1 MNRILKWV
9 SVALAAI
16 LLGAVLVSA
25 LSRHHGDPPVQDRD
39 EEQERGPSH
48 VQVQDGETVITLGA
62 AARKRAGVSVE
73 TLREVRNRQQA
84 TAPATVLAATGL
96 ATLRDQ
102 YVAGES
108 LVKKG
113 EIAAGVDGKEYQ
125 RLKELYAQNQNV
137 SAKVLQAAQGQLQ
150 SDQADLAAARQRLEL
165 ARAGI
170 RQSWGGVVADWV
182 ASGAPGL
189 QRILEQQDVLV
200 EVTIPSALKSARPSS
215 VHLDIP
221 AGNTVTAK
229 LVSLFPRVDP
239 RIQGVSLL
247 YVSPARPGLVPGV
260 NPVARFAAGRLKNGV
275 VVPESAVVWWQ
286 GSAWAYQQTELG
298 HFVRRQVETG
308 APVRGGYFVT
318 TGLASRDKIVVEGA
332 QMLLSTELAPQRES
346 AGGEDTD

>member
-16 LLGAVLVSA
+16 LLGAVLVGA
-25 LSRHHGDPPVQDRD
+25 LSRHRGDSPAQDRD
-39 EEQERGPSH
+39 EEQERGPSR
-48 VQVQDGETVITLGA
+48 VQVQDGETVITLSA
-62 AARKRAGVSVE
+62 AAQKRAGVSVE

-84 TAPATVLAATGL
+84 TAPATVLAATEL

-108 LVKKG
+108 LVKKR

-125 RLKELYAQNQNV
+125 RLKRLYEQNQNV
-137 SAKVLQAAQGQLQ
+137 SAKVFQAAQGQLQ
-150 SDQADLAAARQRLEL
+150 SDQADFAAARQRLKL
-165 ARAGI
+165 ARGGI
-170 RQSWGGVVADWV
+170 RQSWGGVVAKWV
-182 ASGAPGL
+182 ASGAPAL
-189 QRILEQQDVLV
+189 QRILDQRDVLV
-200 EVTIPSALKSARPSS
+200 EVTIPAALKSARPSS
-215 VHLDIP
+215 VRLEIP
-221 AGNTVTAK
+221 AGNAVTAN

-247 YVSPARPGLVPGV
+247 YLSPARPGLVSGV
-260 NPVARFAAGRLKNGV
+260 NPVAHFAAGRLKSGV

-286 GSAWAYQQTELG
+286 GSAWAYQQTEPG
-298 HFVRRQVETG
+298 HFVRRKVETS

-318 TGLASRDKIVVEGA
+318 NGLAAGDRIVSEGA